1 MSWQGE
7 ISTIVRSII
16 NDLDAD
22 NYTYSPERIETCIL
36 ASAVM
41 ETLNVPFTND
51 YTISVETCTLDP
63 DPTAAATKD
72 EAFITLISLRTACM
86 IIGSEIRSES
96 GNAISIKD
104 GPSAID
110 LRGVSK
116 TLITFYRDLC
126 DKYEQ
131 LVLDYR
137 AGNSIAGQ
145 AVTGPI
151 ATENEYYRPVVHRNG
166 MFN

>member
-16 NDLDAD
+16 NDLDSD
-22 NYTYSPERIETCIL
+22 SYTYSPERIETCIL

-72 EAFITLISLRTACM
+72 DAFITLISLRTACM

-104 GPSAID
+104 
-110 LRGVSK
+110 
-116 TLITFYRDLC
+116 
-126 DKYEQ
+126 
-131 LVLDYR
+131 
-137 AGNSIAGQ
+137 
-145 AVTGPI
+145 
-151 ATENEYYRPVVHRNG
+151 
-166 MFN
+166 

>member
-16 NDLDAD
+16 NDLDSD
-22 NYTYSPERIETCIL
+22 SYTYSAERIETCIL

-72 EAFITLISLRTACM
+72 DAFITLISLRTACM

>member
-7 ISTIVRSII
+7 ITTMVRVIV
-16 NDLDAD
+16 NDLDSD
-22 NYTYSPERIETCIL
+22 NYTYSSSRIETCIL
-36 ASAVM
+36 AAAQM
-41 ETLNVPFTND
+41 TATTVPFDNI
-51 YTISVETCTLDP
+51 YTISIEGGTLSP
-63 DPTAAATKD
+63 DPTETSPRD
-72 EAFITLISLRTACM
+72 DAFITLVGLRTACM

-116 TLITFYRDLC
+116 TLTVYYKDLC

-145 AVTGPI
+145 VITGPI